1 MVSGCAGSSLLCAP
15 FSLVVASRGYSV
27 DVVRGLLTGA
37 ASLVAGHGLQGTWAS
52 VVSACGLRSRGSW
65 APEHS
70 SHRAGA

>member
-1 MVSGCAGSSLLCAP
+1 M
-15 FSLVVASRGYSV
+15 SRGYSPV
-27 DVVRGLLTGA
+27 AVRRPLTGA